1 MCVEKDHLWAHT
13 TGENGFTGRKRITCH
28 TKMCKNSF
36 SSNRYIL
43 ESSSLYTFCDVQ
55 KSVKIGFIF
64 VVMLY
69 DIPFP

>member
-43 ESSSLYTFCDVQ
+43 ESSSLYTLSMLMIALWKSCDV
-55 KSVKIGFIF
+55 
-64 VVMLY
+64 
-69 DIPFP
+69 

>member
-43 ESSSLYTFCDVQ
+43 ESSPLYTLNFLRCI
-55 KSVKIGFIF
+55 KISKDRVYICCY
-64 VVMLY
+64 VV
-69 DIPFP
+69 